1 MDNNLK
7 TVDAETLQSTPM
19 AQILYILEGLI
30 PQGVIILSGAS
41 KAGKS
46 WLVLWLALMVA
57 QGLPVWGLPTLRCD
71 VLYLSLEDTPRRLQN
86 RLYNLT
92 DTAPDNLYF
101 AVTSGLIGSGLEEQL
116 IAFLSCHPNTKLIII
131 DTLQKVRDS
140 RGGTGKAGMY
150 GNDYDDIS
158 SIKRIAD
165 DYNIAILLV
174 HHLRK
179 LKDSEDPFNNI
190 SGSTGII
197 GAADTNYV
205 LHRKRDSNT
214 ATLLVSGRDVEY
226 QELTLQFND
235 LIRELVERK
244 NSEDIHKAE
253 LPQFLFQVLDFMRSR
268 SEWVGTATELL
279 AAMGEQEVTS
289 NMVTKYLGQ
298 FARDVLE
305 PVGIVYRT
313 KRTGKSRLIK
323 LIHCDSND
331 ANDTK
336 ITIY

>member
-1 MDNNLK
+1 MNNKLK
-7 TVDAETLQSTPM
+7 TVDAETLLSTPM
-19 AQILYILEGLI
+19 SKTMFIVDGLI
-30 PQGVIILSGAS
+30 SQGVNVISGAS
-41 KAGKS
+41 KIGKS
-46 WLVLWLALMVA
+46 WLMLWLGLQVA
-57 QGLPVWGLPTLRCD
+57 QGNSIWGLPTLQCD
-71 VLYLSLEDTPRRLQN
+71 VLYLSLEDTQRRIKD

-92 DTAPDNLYF
+92 DSAPDNLYF
-101 AVTSGLIGSGLEEQL
+101 AVTSGLIGGGLEEQ
-116 IAFLSCHPNTKLIII
+116 ITDFLTEHPATKLVII

-140 RGGTGKAGMY
+140 KGSAGKAGMY

-235 LIRELVERK
+235 LIWELVERK

>member
-46 WLVLWLALMVA
+46 WPVLWLALMVA

-140 RGGTGKAGMY
+140 RGGTGKTRMY

-158 SIKRIAD
+158 RIKSIAD
-165 DYNIAILLV
+165 SFNISIVLV

-179 LKDSEDPFNNI
+179 LQDSDDPFNDV

-197 GAADTNYV
+197 GAADTNFI
-205 LHRKRDSNT
+205 LRRKRSGND

-235 LIRELVERK
+235 LVWELVERK
-244 NSEDIHKAE
+244 TSEDIHKAE

-268 SEWVGTATELL
+268 TEWVGTATELL
-279 AAMGEQEVTS
+279 SEMQEQEVTHR
-289 NMVTKYLGQ
+289 MVTKYLGQ
-298 FARDVLE
+298 FACEVLE
-305 PVGIVYRT
+305 PMGIEYLT

-323 LIHCDSND
+323 LQHRDNND
-331 ANDTK
+331 ANDARFA
-336 ITIY
+336 I